1 MKNIIIPV
9 LLILTI
15 IISGCCFSGC
25 CSDNY
30 YDFPNYSS
38 DELKEDS
45 VIEEYYTKHFPVNIK
60 NESNDNVRIYIDLS
74 SGITESSFSVENNK
88 ELVRNILG
96 QMTNI
101 KNVDYYE
108 LSDDSIKK
116 YYGNEYTKYFTFSAF
131 HENDKYK
138 DPGGA
143 PIDKALEQIV
153 DNDNVGILVTDG
165 ELINRKTGEVS

>member
-15 IISGCCFSGC
+15 IISGCG
-25 CSDNY
+25 SDNY

-60 NESNDNVRIYIDLS
+60 NESNEIVRIYIDLS

-88 ELVRNILG
+88 ELVRNLLG
-96 QMTNI
+96 QMTNV
-101 KNVDYYE
+101 KNVDYFE
-108 LSDDSIKK
+108 LRDDSIKK
-116 YYGNEYTKYFTFSAF
+116 YYGNEYTKYFTYSAF
-131 HENDKYK
+131 HENGKYK

-143 PIDKALEQIV
+143 PIDKALEQIEMQRKIREAARL
-153 DNDNVGILVTDG
+153 DMAENLILYCYKV
-165 ELINRKTGEVS
+165 EAR